1 MVCSLPELSLDLSPP
16 SVKLSFPEFLSDFP
30 TTHVGDSRELI
41 KLVEFVDELEDEIKK
56 IQAFQRELPL
66 SFTLL
71 NHAVE
76 KLKEK
81 VKKCEKRWPQ
91 HGKFGE
97 SLGVKSGIHDVEK
110 KDWMSSVQLWAPS
123 NEEEGRGRKAEGGV
137 ISSFKEDDKV
147 PRLSLVTPS
156 VVVDQSCRVFR
167 TSGESQPSL
176 VNQTGKLQP
185 KQACQTASRK
195 QRRCWSPELHRRFLD
210 ALEKLGGSQVA
221 TPKQIRE
228 LMQVDGLTNDEVKSH
243 LQKYR
248 LHIRKP
254 PTATT
259 KTPPSV
265 DQGMGGETLE
275 LGYSNSDIQHS
286 CSPEGPLHY
295 IGSKKC
301 NSYSIN
307 GDEEENSDGHTS
319 KVQRLI

>member
-16 SVKLSFPEFLSDFP
+16 SVKPSFPEFLADFP
-30 TTHVGDSRELI
+30 AGHLEDSCELL
-41 KLVEFVDELEDEIKK
+41 KLIHELEDEIKK

-71 NHAVE
+71 NHAIE
-76 KLKEK
+76 KMKEK
-81 VKKCEKRWPQ
+81 VKRSEQRG
-91 HGKFGE
+91 GKQGKLGE
-97 SLGVKSGIHDVEK
+97 SVGVKLGNNDVVEK

-123 NEEEGRGRKAEGGV
+123 NEEDGRERKAEGGV
-137 ISSFKEDDKV
+137 ISLFNEDEKV
-147 PRLSLVTPS
+147 PRLSLVMPS
-156 VVVDQSCRVFR
+156 AVDQSCKVFR
-167 TSGESQPSL
+167 TGGESPGL
-176 VNQTGKLQP
+176 VVNQTEKLQP
-185 KQACQTASRK
+185 KQACQAGSRK

-210 ALEKLGGSQVA
+210 ALDKLGGSQVA

-254 PTATT
+254 PTRATASSS
-259 KTPPSV
+259 KTPPLI
-265 DQGMGGETLE
+265 DQGMGDTLE

-286 CSPEGPLHY
+286 CSPEGLSHY
-295 IGSKKC
+295 VMSKKC

-307 GDEEENSDGHTS
+307 RDEEENSDGHTS
-319 KVQRLI
+319 KAQRAC